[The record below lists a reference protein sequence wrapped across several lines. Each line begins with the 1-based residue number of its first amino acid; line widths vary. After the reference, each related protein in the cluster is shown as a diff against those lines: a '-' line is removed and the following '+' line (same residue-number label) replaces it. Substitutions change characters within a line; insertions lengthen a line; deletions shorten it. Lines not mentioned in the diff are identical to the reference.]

1 MTIQAVRFELGDVS
15 DLPIMSDEEIQYF
28 LDKNSSNVPRTCM
41 DVAKT
46 MLFKLS
52 LQNDESVDIFSIKGS
67 NSARQYMAAL
77 QMYIK
82 NPDLNPLIQSAAP
95 YAGGISKSDMEANDS
110 NADNNIVQ
118 KPSEDRATF
127 PSSYFEV

>member
-15 DLPIMSDEEIQYF
+15 ELPIMSDEEIQYF
-28 LDKNSSNVPRTCM
+28 LDKNSSNIPRTCM

-67 NSARQYMAAL
+67 NSARQYMQAL

-82 NPDLNPLIQSAAP
+82 NPDLNPLIQNAEP
-95 YAGGISKSDMEANDS
+95 YAGGISKSDMQANNS
-110 NADNNIVQ
+110 NADTNYVQ
-118 KPSEDRATF
+118 NPSDDRVGF
-127 PSSYFEV
+127 PENFFEV